1 VATER
6 RGRGR
11 LRLDEAWTQYGQDPA
26 GISVLVADSQELI
39 AEALAELLGGL
50 GLRVAG
56 VAGSVAELLDH
67 VAAQPSDVLVMDA
80 GFEPD
85 GAPLAALAPVR
96 ELAPAIRAVVV
107 ADEVDARLTLAAG
120 EQQIDGLV
128 LKASAGVELVAATTQ
143 VVAGHAVFPGG
154 WLGAVHNAEHD
165 SPLALLSARQREV
178 LELVAQGLPNERIA
192 ARLFI
197 SPNTVKF
204 HVRVIYERLGV
215 HNRVEAARVL
225 AGRALAP
232 QGVD

>member
-1 VATER
+1 VAAER
-6 RGRGR
+6 RGPGR
-11 LRLDEAWTQYGQDPA
+11 LRLDEAWTQNGHDPT
-26 GISVLVADSQELI
+26 GISVLVAESQELI

-50 GLRVAG
+50 GLRIAG
-56 VAGSVAELLDH
+56 VVGSGPELVEH
-67 VAAQPSDVLVMDA
+67 VALEPPDVIVMDA
-80 GFEPD
+80 RFEPD
-85 GAPLAALAPVR
+85 GAPLAALGLAR
-96 ELAPAIRAVVV
+96 EHAPAIRAVVV
-107 ADEVDARLTLAAG
+107 ADEVDSRLTLAAG
-120 EQQIDGLV
+120 EQRIDGLV
-128 LKASAGVELVAATTQ
+128 LKASAGVELAAAIAQ

-154 WLGAVHNAEHD
+154 WLGAVHDAEHD

-225 AGRALAP
+225 AGRGLTTRS
-232 QGVD
+232 